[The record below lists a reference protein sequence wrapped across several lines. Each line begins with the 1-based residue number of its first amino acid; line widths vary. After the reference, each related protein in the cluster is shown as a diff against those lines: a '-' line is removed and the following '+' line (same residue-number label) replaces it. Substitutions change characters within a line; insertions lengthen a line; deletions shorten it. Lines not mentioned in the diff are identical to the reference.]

1 MTRSARIAA
10 VLVGAAVV
18 AALVAFYVVS
28 WVLSY
33 PSTVQ
38 AQTSGGSASLSI
50 ETVAAYGHSPHS
62 SWVSYFVKGSDGRWH
77 HSTIIDVPAHTLLHV
92 TIYNFDG
99 KSGLRNPLWA
109 KPRGVQGEQ
118 ISLNGKSVTGISPDD
133 ASHTFAIPDM
143 GISVPIQGVGD
154 NAPNQCATPAP
165 CPMST
170 AHTVTTFVI
179 RTGKPGH
186 YRWQCFVP
194 CAAGFLNGFGGPMQT
209 VGYMDG
215 YLNVT

>member
-28 WVLSY
+28 WVLNY
-33 PSTVQ
+33 PPAVQ
-38 AQTSGGSASLSI
+38 AQTSGGSASLSL

-62 SWVSYFVKGSDGRWH
+62 SWVSYFVKGDDGSWH

-118 ISLNGKSVTGISPDD
+118 ITLNGKAVSRDQSRRRI
-133 ASHTFAIPDM
+133 
-143 GISVPIQGVGD
+143 
-154 NAPNQCATPAP
+154 
-165 CPMST
+165 
-170 AHTVTTFVI
+170 AHL
-179 RTGKPGH
+179 RDPGH
-186 YRWQCFVP
+186 GHLGAHPRGRRQRAQPVRDAGAMPDVDGPYRHD
-194 CAAGFLNGFGGPMQT
+194 LS
-209 VGYMDG
+209 
-215 YLNVT
+215 

>member
-10 VLVGAAVV
+10 VLVGAVVV

-28 WVLSY
+28 WVLNY
-33 PSTVQ
+33 PPTVQ
-38 AQTSGGSASLSI
+38 AQTSGGSASLSL

-62 SWVSYFVKGSDGRWH
+62 SWVSYFVKGDDGNWH

-109 KPRGVQGEQ
+109 KPRGVHMT
-118 ISLNGKSVTGISPDD
+118 LNGKPVTGIAPAD